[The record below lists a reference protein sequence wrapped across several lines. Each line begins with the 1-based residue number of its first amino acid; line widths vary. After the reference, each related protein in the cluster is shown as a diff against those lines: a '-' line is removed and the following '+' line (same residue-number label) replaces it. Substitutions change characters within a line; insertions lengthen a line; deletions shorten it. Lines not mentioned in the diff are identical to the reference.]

1 MLQHILNAHPVCTL
15 LCTHMFLYQF
25 VKLHVFNVILVY
37 MLCYLSVQIDKELAS
52 GEYFL
57 KEREKRQRKE
67 EMKKVIILL

>member
-1 MLQHILNAHPVCTL
+1 
-15 LCTHMFLYQF
+15 MFLYQF